1 MGSGHAHH
9 SPGSAGVRTTR
20 GVRRLCATLVVG
32 LTLASAIGM
41 AVLWPDGDVPSP
53 IEAEGAFEGMTTVG
67 AEVIA
72 ADSAA
77 CAGLS
82 EDRLPDGSIPVETV
96 CATAEV
102 RLVSGPD
109 AGRELVVDI
118 PAPVFRSGIEAGDRV
133 ELARYTVEGGA
144 GEIYAWFDYS
154 RALPL
159 GVLAA
164 AFAVLVVAVG
174 RLRGLAALVGLAL
187 AYATIIGF
195 MLPALR
201 QGENAVAVALSG
213 STAIMVVILYLA
225 HGISMKTTTAL
236 LGTIFGLVLTAVLG
250 WAAASAAHLTGL
262 SSEDDYTLSTLTG
275 GTDLSG
281 IVLCGIIVAG
291 LGVLNDVTITQSSAV
306 WELRRQVP
314 STPRRELFRSG
325 MRVGR
330 DHLASTV
337 YTIAFAYAGAA
348 LPTLL
353 LIEIYSQPLRQ
364 VLTGSSIAEEV
375 VRTGVGAIGLIAAI
389 PLTTA
394 IAAASLAAV
403 DEAPSGRPSTAASP
417 STA

>member
-1 MGSGHAHH
+1 M
-9 SPGSAGVRTTR
+9 
-20 GVRRLCATLVVG
+20 
-32 LTLASAIGM
+32 
-41 AVLWPDGDVPSP
+41 
-53 IEAEGAFEGMTTVG
+53 
-67 AEVIA
+67 
-72 ADSAA
+72 
-77 CAGLS
+77 
-82 EDRLPDGSIPVETV
+82 
-96 CATAEV
+96 
-102 RLVSGPD
+102 
-109 AGRELVVDI
+109 
-118 PAPVFRSGIEAGDRV
+118 
-133 ELARYTVEGGA
+133 
-144 GEIYAWFDYS
+144 
-154 RALPL
+154 
-159 GVLAA
+159 
-164 AFAVLVVAVG
+164 
-174 RLRGLAALVGLAL
+174 
-187 AYATIIGF
+187 IIGF

-236 LGTIFGLVLTAVLG
+236 LGTIFGLGLTAALG

-403 DEAPSGRPSTAASP
+403 DEVPAGRPNTAASP
-417 STA
+417 TTA